1 MDATVTDARR
11 AAEPVYKSKPFG
23 PVQISQKFR

>member
-1 MDATVTDARR
+1 MDAMATDTRR